1 MPGQIL
7 PLSGRLRH
15 ERGTCPGNALKNQD
29 KAGISR
35 LFTIFDHDPGNQM
48 QDRLMS
54 GLVRFFQCAP
64 RAAAFA
70 AIMAAGLACVVVP
83 AQAEDTVSVLL
94 NQARI
99 VRLPEKTKTVI
110 IGNPTIADVTVHKH
124 GNMVLT
130 GKSYGS
136 TNLIA
141 MDDAGNII
149 AESKVVVN
157 AARDGLVVLN
167 RGGSQL
173 TLSCT
178 PDCEKTLTLGDD
190 AGLFGDISSQVQAR
204 NTMAAPTK

>member
-1 MPGQIL
+1 M
-7 PLSGRLRH
+7 
-15 ERGTCPGNALKNQD
+15 NALNALA
-29 KAGISR
+29 KAAISG
-35 LFTIFDHDPGNQM
+35 LFTIFDHNWANPM
-48 QDRLMS
+48 QDCPMS
-54 GLVRFFQCAP
+54 RFSRFSCIAP
-64 RAAAFA
+64 RVAALA
-70 AIMAAGLACVVVP
+70 ALILAGLANAPSP
-83 AQAEDTVSVLL
+83 AHAEDNVSVML

-110 IGNPTIADVTVHKH
+110 IGNPMIADVTIHKH

-130 GKSYGS
+130 GKSYGA

-157 AARDGLVVLN
+157 ATRDGLVVLN
-167 RGGSQL
+167 RGGAQL

-190 AGLFGDISSQVQAR
+190 STLFGDISSQVQAR
-204 NTMAAPTK
+204 NTMAAPSK